1 MPRIDSVIVFLQA
14 LFKFRSFMS
23 SVIRETRLSN
33 GMKILCLQKD
43 EAQLMYQEVQN
54 YLKYGIGLNQGD
66 TVFDVGAN
74 IGLFALYLSD
84 KFNQKINIYAFE
96 PIPDIFEVLNK
107 NIQRFRLK
115 NVKSYACGLS
125 QKAGNVKFTYYP
137 NMTLGSSIRNHYQ
150 CK

>member
-1 MPRIDSVIVFLQA
+1 MR
-14 LFKFRSFMS
+14 

-84 KFNQKINIYAFE
+84 KFNQKIFMLLNLSL
-96 PIPDIFEVLNK
+96 IFLKLSIKTFNVL
-107 NIQRFRLK
+107 
-115 NVKSYACGLS
+115 A
-125 QKAGNVKFTYYP
+125 
-137 NMTLGSSIRNHYQ
+137 
-150 CK
+150 

>member
-1 MPRIDSVIVFLQA
+1 
-14 LFKFRSFMS
+14 MS

-84 KFNQKINIYAFE
+84 KFNQKIFMLLNLSL
-96 PIPDIFEVLNK
+96 IFLKLSIKTFNVL
-107 NIQRFRLK
+107 
-115 NVKSYACGLS
+115 A
-125 QKAGNVKFTYYP
+125 
-137 NMTLGSSIRNHYQ
+137 
-150 CK
+150 

>member
-1 MPRIDSVIVFLQA
+1 MR
-14 LFKFRSFMS
+14 

-84 KFNQKINIYAFE
+84 KFNQKIFMLLNLSL
-96 PIPDIFEVLNK
+96 IFLKLSIKTFNVL
-107 NIQRFRLK
+107 
-115 NVKSYACGLS
+115 G
-125 QKAGNVKFTYYP
+125 
-137 NMTLGSSIRNHYQ
+137 
-150 CK
+150 

>member
-1 MPRIDSVIVFLQA
+1 MR
-14 LFKFRSFMS
+14 

-84 KFNQKINIYAFE
+84 KFNQ
-96 PIPDIFEVLNK
+96 IFGVASPEDCQKCYGRKNWYVIK
-107 NIQRFRLK
+107 NILSYKLLLVRFFIFQIC
-115 NVKSYACGLS
+115 N
-125 QKAGNVKFTYYP
+125 
-137 NMTLGSSIRNHYQ
+137 
-150 CK
+150 

>member
-1 MPRIDSVIVFLQA
+1 
-14 LFKFRSFMS
+14 MS

-84 KFNQKINIYAFE
+84 KFNQKIFMLLNLSL
-96 PIPDIFEVLNK
+96 IFLKLSIKTFNVL
-107 NIQRFRLK
+107 
-115 NVKSYACGLS
+115 G
-125 QKAGNVKFTYYP
+125 
-137 NMTLGSSIRNHYQ
+137 
-150 CK
+150 